1 MFKYIMILVML
12 SSIVNAHDMTPTYPK
27 WKLSHVSGVIKT
39 KIELLNKRKDVEY
52 YEIGVFDKDFKNVP
66 FVTSYKIL
74 KLPYTKKVSF
84 EIFINEEDRARA
96 VYVCSRSKL
105 RKEDKV
111 RTAVSSRICSKFKD

>member
-12 SSIVNAHDMTPTYPK
+12 SGIVNAHDMTPTYPK
-27 WKLSHVSGVIKT
+27 WKSSHVSGVIKT
-39 KIELLNKRKDVEY
+39 KIDLLNKRKDVEY

-105 RKEDKV
+105 RKEEKV